1 MEETVMLD
9 AFSYMLGKKAGGGG
23 SGGANNLNIENGQGI
38 GSIQIKGGNATG
50 EGAVA
55 LSKTVELPSTQSD
68 ILTKDT
74 LKVGASVTSLDA
86 HDYQFIISNER
97 WFDGEMKVSFTN
109 GSYIAVRSGEIY
121 YRADGETK
129 AYINY
134 YGDNVGFPIE
144 FDEPTVVESIDCSSV
159 YISGPDGDEEI
170 SICDF
175 VTFKTDDI
183 PEPEFTETK
192 GDNSVSVGVGTS
204 TTNEGEFAS
213 GRFNKTSPNTLF
225 SVGNGTV
232 EEPSNAFEVT
242 EEGEA
247 IAKGKKLATE
257 DYVNGKA
264 GTQYLSCL
272 VGISGSGEGIA
283 IVCNHIVLPTPS
295 MLLSNSMSIKPE
307 PDVCGDYQVA
317 NLEVKSTFYPG
328 MLFNAHGNMSVYV
341 SGTYDDCYGE
351 HNELENTLFKLS
363 YLPPEEYESLLNAY
377 SYYGYEG
384 SGYYTVYN

>member
-1 MEETVMLD
+1 MLD
-9 AFSYMLGKKAGGGG
+9 MFSYILGKRTGGGG
-23 SGGANNLNIENGQGI
+23 SGGANDLNIENGQGV

-50 EGAVA
+50 EGAIA
-55 LSKTVELPSTQSD
+55 LSKKVELPSTQSD
-68 ILTKDT
+68 ILTPDT

-86 HDYQFIISNER
+86 HDYQGIISQER
-97 WFDGEMKVSFTN
+97 WFDGTMHVTLSN
-109 GSYIAVRSGEIY
+109 GSHIYISCGSISY
-121 YRADGETK
+121 ILNGDTL

-159 YISGPDGDEEI
+159 YISGENGDEEI

-175 VTFKTDDI
+175 ITFKTDDI

-192 GDNSVSVGVGTS
+192 GDYSLSVGVGTS

-213 GRFNKTSPNTLF
+213 GRFNKTSPNTLY
-225 SVGNGTV
+225 SIGNGTA

-242 EEGEA
+242 EEGEVF
-247 IAKGKKLATE
+247 GGSKKLATE

-307 PDVCGDYQVA
+307 PYVCGDYQAA